1 MSITEDIRSA
11 LKSRY
16 SLVYIC
22 TQEEVRLVKDIKA
35 ICNDTN
41 SQLLIWNFAK
51 EDKDPLSYLV
61 ANATESR
68 SIYVLQDAHTFLNDQ
83 GALGSKF
90 RRYLRNLP
98 EEWKNQEKLIIITA
112 PVLKLH
118 EDIKKDFLVIHDSL
132 PDYDAISSIING
144 FLTRNSLRKELSDLI
159 VERIC
164 LACLGLS
171 ERQIQRVLAKSVY
184 KFKRIDESCIDL
196 IIEEKKNIIQQSGIL
211 EYYHS
216 KETIDQVGGLDN
228 LKNWLKQRRSAFTM
242 KARDYGLPAP
252 KGLLILG
259 VQGTGKSLTAKAV
272 SSLWHLPLLRLD
284 IGKVFGSLVGES
296 ENKIRESLQYAEA
309 ISPCILWMDEL
320 DKAFSGLGGPQ
331 GDSGTSSRVFGTFL
345 TWLQEKE
352 KPVFVVATAND
363 VSNLPPEMLRKGR
376 FDEIFFVDLP
386 NKSELREIIKIH
398 ITKTDRNP
406 QDFNLVSLVESS
418 SGFTGAEIE
427 QSVIDAMYSAF
438 ERDDEFTT
446 KDILEAMSNTVP
458 LSKFMKE
465 RVDELRLWAKDRAR
479 RASEALVLGDSSDPE
494 VLV

>member
-1 MSITEDIRSA
+1 MSISEDIRSA

-22 TQEEVRLVKDIKA
+22 TQEEVRLLKDIKV

-61 ANATESR
+61 ANATDSR
-68 SIYVLQDAHTFLNDQ
+68 SIYVFQDAHTFLNDQ
-83 GALGSKF
+83 SALGNKF

-98 EEWKNQEKLIIITA
+98 EEWKNQEKLVIITA
-112 PVLKLH
+112 PILKLH
-118 EDIKKDFLVIHDSL
+118 EDIKRDFLVIHDTL
-132 PDYDAISSIING
+132 PDYEAISSIING
-144 FLTRNSLRKELSDLI
+144 FLIRNSLRNELSDLI

-184 KFKRIDESCIDL
+184 KFKRIDETCIDL
-196 IIEEKKNIIQQSGIL
+196 IIEEKRSIIQQSGIL

-216 KETIDQVGGLDN
+216 KETIDQVGGLAN
-228 LKNWLKQRRSAFTM
+228 LKKWLKQRRTAFSI
-242 KARDYGLPAP
+242 KARDYGLPTP

-331 GDSGTSSRVFGTFL
+331 GDSGTSARVFGTFL

-386 NKSELREIIKIH
+386 NKTELREIIKIH

-406 QDFNLVSLVESS
+406 QDFNIVSLVESS

-438 ERDDEFTT
+438 ERGEEFTT

-465 RVDELRLWAKDRAR
+465 RVDELRLWARDRAR
-479 RASEALVLGDSSDPE
+479 RASEALFLGDPSDPE

>member
-1 MSITEDIRSA
+1 MIDE
-11 LKSRY
+11 LKLAHKARY

-22 TQEEVRLVKDIKA
+22 TQEEVRLVKDILS
-35 ICNDTN
+35 ICKETN
-41 SQLLIWNFAK
+41 SQLIVWNFARD
-51 EDKDPLSYLV
+51 DKDPLSFLM
-61 ANATESR
+61 ANTTDGR
-68 SIYVLQDAHTFLNDQ
+68 SIFVLQDAHTFLNDQ
-83 GALGSKF
+83 GALGHKF

-98 EEWKNQEKLIIITA
+98 EEWKNQEKLVVITA
-112 PVLKLH
+112 PILKLH
-118 EDIKKDFLVIHDSL
+118 EDIKKDFLVIYDSL
-132 PDYDAISSIING
+132 PEYEAISTLING
-144 FLTRNSLRKELSDLI
+144 FLTRNNLRNELSDLI

-171 ERQIQRVLAKSVY
+171 ERQILRVLSKSVY
-184 KFKRIDESCIDL
+184 KLRRIDESCIDL
-196 IIEEKKNIIQQSGIL
+196 IIEEKRNIIQQSGVL
-211 EYYHS
+211 DYYHS

-228 LKNWLKQRRSAFTM
+228 LKKWLKQRRSAFTI
-242 KARDYGLPAP
+242 KAKDYGLPTP

-345 TWLQEKE
+345 TWLQEKD

-363 VSNLPPEMLRKGR
+363 VSTLPPEMLRKGR

-386 NKSELREIIKIH
+386 NKAELREIIKIH
-398 ITKTDRNP
+398 IAKTDRNP
-406 QDFNLVSLVESS
+406 QDFNLISLVDSS

-465 RVDELRLWAKDRAR
+465 RVDELRLWAKNRAR

>member
-1 MSITEDIRSA
+1 
-11 LKSRY
+11 
-16 SLVYIC
+16 
-22 TQEEVRLVKDIKA
+22 
-35 ICNDTN
+35 
-41 SQLLIWNFAK
+41 
-51 EDKDPLSYLV
+51 
-61 ANATESR
+61 
-68 SIYVLQDAHTFLNDQ
+68 
-83 GALGSKF
+83 
-90 RRYLRNLP
+90 
-98 EEWKNQEKLIIITA
+98 
-112 PVLKLH
+112 
-118 EDIKKDFLVIHDSL
+118 
-132 PDYDAISSIING
+132 
-144 FLTRNSLRKELSDLI
+144 
-159 VERIC
+159 
-164 LACLGLS
+164 
-171 ERQIQRVLAKSVY
+171 
-184 KFKRIDESCIDL
+184 
-196 IIEEKKNIIQQSGIL
+196 
-211 EYYHS
+211 
-216 KETIDQVGGLDN
+216 
-228 LKNWLKQRRSAFTM
+228 
-242 KARDYGLPAP
+242 
-252 KGLLILG
+252 LILG

>member
-1 MSITEDIRSA
+1 MNIVDELKSA
-11 LKSRY
+11 LKARY

-22 TQEEVRLVKDIKA
+22 TQEEVRLVKDIKS
-35 ICNDTN
+35 ICSETN
-41 SQLLIWNFAK
+41 SQLMIWNFAK
-51 EDKDPLSYLV
+51 EDKDPLSFLV

-68 SIYVLQDAHTFLNDQ
+68 SIYILQDAHTFLNDQ

-98 EEWKNQEKLIIITA
+98 EEWKNQEKLIVITS

-118 EDIKKDFLVIHDSL
+118 EDIKKDFLVIHDKL
-132 PDYDAISSIING
+132 PDYEMISSSING
-144 FLTRNSLRKELSDLI
+144 FLSRNDLRKDLSDLI

-171 ERQIQRVLAKSVY
+171 ERQIQRVLAKSAY
-184 KFKRIDESCIDL
+184 KYKRIDESCIDL
-196 IIEEKKNIIQQSGIL
+196 IIEEKRNIIQQSGVL
-211 EYYHS
+211 DYYHS

-228 LKNWLKQRRSAFTM
+228 LKKWLKQRRSAFTM

-272 SSLWHLPLLRLD
+272 SSLWHLPLLKLD

-309 ISPCILWMDEL
+309 ISPCILWMDEI

-386 NKSELREIIKIH
+386 NKTELREIIKIH
-398 ITKTDRNP
+398 IAKTDRNP
-406 QDFNLVSLVESS
+406 QDFNLVSLVDSS

-438 ERDDEFTT
+438 ERDDEFNTQ
-446 KDILEAMSNTVP
+446 DILEAMSHTVP